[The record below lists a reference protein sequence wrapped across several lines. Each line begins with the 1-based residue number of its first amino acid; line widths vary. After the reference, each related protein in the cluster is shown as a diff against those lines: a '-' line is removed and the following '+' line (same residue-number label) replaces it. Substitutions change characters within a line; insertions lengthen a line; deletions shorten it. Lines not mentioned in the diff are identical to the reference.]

1 MEPVVFDRS
10 PLADYL
16 RDEGQDGEA
25 ADWAPADSLEQDHTI
40 TPPLSPVFAPTGR
53 PMVRSRFRGKAPE
66 PLKVDIPN
74 SSLNPFRRSYSTAV
88 ASRID
93 RAGSSKFLEQFRY
106 TIVASQL
113 LSGHTIA
120 GSNAAQSRPP
130 PGDGQN
136 QNGNPLL
143 DPTGAIGTVLGA
155 LAFALAISWMQGA
168 GGSGFTKRRIAVLVI
183 LTAITA
189 GVIQVFM
196 RRQWLRYRRHQALS
210 EVSDFVSHTQDFDSA
225 TAAAISLIQE
235 VELVSRGYRLS
246 APLPPISRLEDRAQT
261 RRCVRLRKA
270 LRMCFSEVLRGYE
283 QTRDVVQGFSE
294 QLDLEKYYDIYD
306 ISDLDMVDARQ
317 GLAELDAEDAE
328 SLRTLKISA
337 ARFHIVRKMFLCSLL
352 ALDANGDNNDLLRW
366 TTTVEALRTLNTA
379 TASSCER
386 LKNILSEQ
394 ETFPTPPTPRIPLT
408 PGRERWRGQ
417 LRKLNGLSTGIRGLQ
432 AKLQLLREE
441 SDRSL
446 DESDDISELGSNLL
460 LQYDSIGIDLRA
472 LMQSWEEGRAALATG
487 IDRNERRISSMS
499 TLLSPASSI
508 SGPTAVDE
516 VIGGTA
522 SDALKALNG
531 ELDISSNGDSDE
543 VFEAVAMPRPRS
555 LLTREERIAK
565 MKEDREKREVARD
578 RSEAN
583 KGMLRE
589 LEMVIN
595 LRPRPRTMTTPSRT
609 ATSRIVSM

>member
-1 MEPVVFDRS
+1 VSWDDA
-10 PLADYL
+10 LTCH
-16 RDEGQDGEA
+16 
-25 ADWAPADSLEQDHTI
+25 PA
-40 TPPLSPVFAPTGR
+40 
-53 PMVRSRFRGKAPE
+53 
-66 PLKVDIPN
+66 
-74 SSLNPFRRSYSTAV
+74 
-88 ASRID
+88 
-93 RAGSSKFLEQFRY
+93 
-106 TIVASQL
+106 
-113 LSGHTIA
+113 
-120 GSNAAQSRPP
+120 
-130 PGDGQN
+130 
-136 QNGNPLL
+136 
-143 DPTGAIGTVLGA
+143 
-155 LAFALAISWMQGA
+155 
-168 GGSGFTKRRIAVLVI
+168 
-183 LTAITA
+183 
-189 GVIQVFM
+189 
-196 RRQWLRYRRHQALS
+196 
-210 EVSDFVSHTQDFDSA
+210 
-225 TAAAISLIQE
+225 
-235 VELVSRGYRLS
+235 
-246 APLPPISRLEDRAQT
+246 
-261 RRCVRLRKA
+261 
-270 LRMCFSEVLRGYE
+270 
-283 QTRDVVQGFSE
+283 
-294 QLDLEKYYDIYD
+294 
-306 ISDLDMVDARQ
+306 
-317 GLAELDAEDAE
+317 
-328 SLRTLKISA
+328 
-337 ARFHIVRKMFLCSLL
+337 
-352 ALDANGDNNDLLRW
+352 
-366 TTTVEALRTLNTA
+366 
-379 TASSCER
+379 
-386 LKNILSEQ
+386 
-394 ETFPTPPTPRIPLT
+394 FPTPPTPRIPLT